1 MQESASAE
9 RERTYIPEP
18 SFPVN
23 CFHVKAPDTP
33 IIPPHWHEYGEW
45 NLVRSGRFLVRL
57 DSSSAE
63 LGPGSVIFVPPQTV
77 HSAYPIGEGTE
88 ILAVVFD
95 ETLVRSIALDEAEL
109 DGAIPLLRGEIPIP
123 FSFGPD
129 PENAKGKDSD
139 GADAARRIAEHLERI
154 ARELAGKKPGYELF
168 VKAALIGTLAE
179 LRRASP
185 DLIGAAV
192 KRRVR
197 AEKPIAALL
206 RKMCVEY
213 MDSFSVGEAAA
224 ECDLSVG
231 HFCHAFK
238 KATGSTF
245 VDYLR
250 ALRLIEADR
259 LIKDTS
265 TPISAIA
272 SIVGFEDPA
281 YFGKLYRASRGVS
294 PREARRTSRSGDDA
308 NA

>member
-1 MQESASAE
+1 MKESASAE

-23 CFHVKAPDTP
+23 CFHVIAPETP

-45 NLVRSGRFLVRL
+45 NLIRSGRFLVRL
-57 DSSSAE
+57 DSSAAE
-63 LGPGSVIFVPPQTV
+63 LEAGSVIFIPPQCV

-95 ETLVRSIALDEAEL
+95 ETLVRGVALDEAET
-109 DGAIPLLRGEIPIP
+109 DGALPLLRGEIPIP
-123 FSFGPD
+123 FSLTSA
-129 PENAKGKDSD
+129 ETAH
-139 GADAARRIAEHLERI
+139 RIAEHLELI
-154 ARELAGKKPGYELF
+154 ALELTDKKTGYELF
-168 VKAALIGTLAE
+168 VKAALIGALAE
-179 LRRASP
+179 LRRAAP
-185 DLIGAAV
+185 DSIDAAA
-192 KRRVR
+192 KRRSR

-206 RKMCVEY
+206 RRLCLEY
-213 MDSFSVGEAAA
+213 MDSFSVSEAAE
-224 ECDLSVG
+224 ECGLSVG

-265 TPISAIA
+265 TPIGAIA

-281 YFGKLYRASRGVS
+281 YFGKLYRVSRGTS
-294 PREARRTSRSGDDA
+294 PREARRIARKGDVT
-308 NA
+308 NPS